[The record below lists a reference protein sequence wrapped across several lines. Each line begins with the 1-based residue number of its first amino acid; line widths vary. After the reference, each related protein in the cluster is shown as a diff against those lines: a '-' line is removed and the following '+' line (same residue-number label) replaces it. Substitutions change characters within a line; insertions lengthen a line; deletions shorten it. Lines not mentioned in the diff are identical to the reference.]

1 MKLIAKIA
9 GITIVIAYNVAILAA
24 VAEAHNVHGTGNTG
38 AASQAGSA
46 GNQGGRYTMGDEFQ
60 PWPQREMQQF
70 AKARFEPY
78 RGEQRS
84 EQQP

>member
-1 MKLIAKIA
+1 MKLIA
-9 GITIVIAYNVAILAA
+9 ILALA
-24 VAEAHNVHGTGNTG
+24 LACEAAQARNVHGTGNAG
-38 AASQAGSA
+38 AASQAGMA
-46 GNQGGRYTMGDEFQ
+46 GNQGGRYQLGDEFSA
-60 PWPQREMQQF
+60 WPQREMQQF

>member
-1 MKLIAKIA
+1 MLKL
-9 GITIVIAYNVAILAA
+9 AILALA
-24 VAEAHNVHGTGNTG
+24 LTCATAQARNVHGTGNTG
-38 AASQAGSA
+38 SASQAGMA

-70 AKARFEPY
+70 AKPRFEPY